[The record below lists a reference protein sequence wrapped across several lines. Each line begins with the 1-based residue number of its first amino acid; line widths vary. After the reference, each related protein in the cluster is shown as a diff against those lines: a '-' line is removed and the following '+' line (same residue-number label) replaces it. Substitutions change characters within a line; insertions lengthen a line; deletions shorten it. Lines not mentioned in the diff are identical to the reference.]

1 MMLTPGPRWEDV
13 ELGQPIEGP
22 STRLGWTDIALQV
35 SGSQDWNHVHHDPDF
50 ARDSGH
56 ESVFFN
62 TGWTSAM
69 LARVVT
75 DWIGPVGWL
84 QRLEFRMRQMNVPG
98 DVVTARAEPTGKRL
112 DDFGR
117 RLVELKVWLENDR
130 VGVTTVGTA
139 VVRLDIS

>member
-1 MMLTPGPRWEDV
+1 MRI
-13 ELGQPIEGP
+13 GQVIEGHQ
-22 STRLGWTDIALQV
+22 TCLGWTDIARQV
-35 SGSQDWNHVHHDPDF
+35 SGSQDWNYVHHDPDY

-75 DWIGPVGWL
+75 DWMGPYGWL
-84 QRLEFRMRQMNVPG
+84 QRLEFQMRQMNIPG
-98 DVVTARAEPTGKRL
+98 DTVTARAEPTAKRL
-112 DDFGR
+112 DDLGR

-130 VGVTTVGTA
+130 VGVTTTGTA
-139 VVRLDIS
+139 VVRLEHL

>member
-1 MMLTPGPRWEDV
+1 MTLAGSRHWEDV
-13 ELGQPIEGP
+13 GIGQVIEGHQ
-22 STRLGWTDIALQV
+22 TCLGWTDIARQV
-35 SGSQDWNHVHHDPDF
+35 SGSQDWNSVHHDPDY

-75 DWIGPVGWL
+75 DWMGPYGWL
-84 QRLEFRMRQMNVPG
+84 QRLEFQMRQMNIPG
-98 DVVTARAEPTGKRL
+98 DTVTARAEPTAKRL
-112 DDFGR
+112 DDLGR

-130 VGVTTVGTA
+130 VGVTTIGTA
-139 VVRLDIS
+139 VVRLEQP